1 MPKVGRILETIL
13 RISGTALG
21 QLWDSSGT
29 APRQL
34 WDSSGAA
41 LGQLWDSSGTAL
53 GQLWGS
59 FATALG
65 QLWNSSGMMTTTMMI
80 FVFQFYIYKLPI
92 NRPSGR
98 YVNF

>member
-1 MPKVGRILETIL
+1 MPKVGRNLETIL
-13 RISGTALG
+13 RISVGPGTSFNFAYL
-21 QLWDSSGT
+21 
-29 APRQL
+29 
-34 WDSSGAA
+34 
-41 LGQLWDSSGTAL
+41 L

-98 YVNF
+98 YVMIIRSYDHMTV